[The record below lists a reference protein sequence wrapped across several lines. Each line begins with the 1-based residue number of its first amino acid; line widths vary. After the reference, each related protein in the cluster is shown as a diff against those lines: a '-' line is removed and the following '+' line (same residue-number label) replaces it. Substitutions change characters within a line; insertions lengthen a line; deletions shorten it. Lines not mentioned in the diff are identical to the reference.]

1 MTRLVRVEKSYNMT
15 LIDSPG
21 LNDPNPARSN
31 KRIFMD
37 LINTIRALLKSDE
50 EGINTIVQCIMPD
63 RSFRIRDTAIMTM
76 VDVLLMLSIFNQ
88 NTSAQELKENHPKI
102 SIVFNHVSRFD
113 QDGSNTI
120 AN

>member
-1 MTRLVRVEKSYNMT
+1 MT

-21 LNDPNPARSN
+21 LNDPDPARSN

-50 EGINTIVQCIMPD
+50 EGISTIVQCIMPD

-76 VDVLLMLSIFNQ
+76 IDMLLMLSIFNQ
-88 NTSAQELKENHPKI
+88 NTSAEELKEKFPKI
-102 SIVFNHVSRFD
+102 SVVFSHVSRSD
-113 QDGSNTI
+113 LGESNT
-120 AN
+120 